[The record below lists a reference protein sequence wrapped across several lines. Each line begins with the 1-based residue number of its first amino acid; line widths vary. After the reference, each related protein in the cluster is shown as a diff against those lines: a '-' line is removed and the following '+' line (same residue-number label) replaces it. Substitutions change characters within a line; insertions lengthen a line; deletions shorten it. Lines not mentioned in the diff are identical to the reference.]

1 MKACMGF
8 IELQSIWFG
17 YDNTPVLQNLSV
29 SIEANSFWAIVGPNG
44 AGKTTFL
51 RLLSGQLKPR
61 QGAVGLDSR
70 PLESWSPSQRAQKM
84 SYVRQEFVP
93 VFDFTVFE
101 TVLMARSFLR
111 KWSLFE
117 TAHDREAAESALK
130 QTDTYQLADRNLAQ
144 ISAGE
149 RQRVFIARA
158 LAQQTPILL
167 LDEPTSHLDMK
178 HQIQIFDLLR
188 RMQVEQG
195 KTILM
200 VTHDLNLACQYSDY
214 VLLVG
219 KDGCYAT
226 GKPNELLTAEIIEQ
240 FFSVKVHQ
248 GLVCAEKF
256 FLPLGNY
263 SKDKRKY

>member
-1 MKACMGF
+1 MSLM
-8 IELQSIWFG
+8 ELQSVWFG
-17 YDNTPVLQNLSV
+17 YDKTPVLQNLSV
-29 SIEANSFWAIVGPNG
+29 SIEADSFWAIVGPNG

-51 RLLSGQLKPR
+51 KLLSGQLKPR
-61 QGAVGLDSR
+61 QGAVLLDSL
-70 PLESWSPSQRAQKM
+70 PLESWSASQRARKM
-84 SYVRQEFVP
+84 SIVRQECVP

-111 KWSLFE
+111 RWSLFE
-117 TAHDREAAESALK
+117 TAYDREIAESALK
-130 QTDTYQLADRNLAQ
+130 ATDTFQLAHRNLAQ

-188 RMQVEQG
+188 RMQTEQG

-200 VTHDLNLACQYSDY
+200 VTHDLNMACQYCDY
-214 VLLVG
+214 VLLIG
-219 KDGCYAT
+219 QDGHSMA
-226 GKPNELLTAEIIEQ
+226 GKPESLLTADAIRQ
-240 FFSVKVHQ
+240 FFSIRVHE
-248 GLVCAEKF
+248 GLVCTEKF
-256 FLPLGNY
+256 FIPLGNY
-263 SKDKRKY
+263 SKDRPKE